1 MLKFMSLL
9 SFLSLLSIA
18 PAIAENM
25 SLYDT
30 DISVDV
36 TAENASVAREK
47 AMSEANRQA
56 VTTVAGRLTTPGGL
70 NVLNNLNNNQILN
83 FIKEVTIDSEKV
95 SDVRYIA
102 QLKITINGDILK
114 TYLQEKNAPIAMV
127 EESKIIIIPIF
138 REFST
143 DTPLLWE
150 SQNLWRQ
157 AWEANPQFS
166 GPIKIS
172 SLSTDNNNKIT
183 AAQALQMNGIIL
195 DQIATD
201 TQTRNI
207 YIADAVY
214 DGIDGLD
221 ITLYAYND
229 GSQEGV
235 KVPGARGNQ
244 LFSDAVQNIKDRLT
258 AKFQQQSR
266 TVSQTQNEI
275 TVLYA
280 FNNLRNWVEIQNLL
294 KNTAGVNAIS
304 VDALGTGK
312 VQFKLLFTGSEQHL
326 LYSLRDK
333 NLNLKPYGTFYNLER
348 Y

>member
-1 MLKFMSLL
+1 MPKLL
-9 SFLSLLSIA
+9 PLLSLLCLLA
-18 PAIAENM
+18 GRPAAAEDM
-25 SLYDT
+25 SLYET

-36 TAENASVAREK
+36 TSENASVAREK
-47 AMSEANRQA
+47 AMNEANRQA
-56 VTTVAGRLTTPGGL
+56 VMTVAGRITTPSGAA
-70 NVLNNLNNNQILN
+70 VLNNLNDNQILN
-83 FIKEVTIDSEKV
+83 FIKEVTVQSEKV
-95 SDVRYIA
+95 SDVRYLA
-102 QLKITINGDILK
+102 QLKITINSDILK
-114 TYLQEKNAPIAMV
+114 AYLQEKNAPFAMV
-127 EESKIIIIPIF
+127 AESKVIIIPLF

-150 SQNLWRQ
+150 AGNLWRQ
-157 AWEANPQFS
+157 AWENNPQTS
-166 GPIKIS
+166 GPVKIY
-172 SLSTDNNNKIT
+172 SLGTNAENKIT

-201 TQTRNI
+201 NQTRNI

-229 GSQEGV
+229 GAQETV
-235 KVPGARGNQ
+235 KVPGSRGSQ
-244 LFSDAVQNIKDRLT
+244 LFADAVQSISDKLT

-266 TVSQTQNEI
+266 TISQAQNEI

-280 FNNLRNWVEIQNLL
+280 FSSLRNWVEIQNLL
-294 KNTAGVNAIS
+294 KNTSGINAIT

-312 VQFKLLFTGSEQHL
+312 VQFKLRFTGTEEHL

-333 NLNLKPYGTFYNLER
+333 NLNLKPYGSFYNLER